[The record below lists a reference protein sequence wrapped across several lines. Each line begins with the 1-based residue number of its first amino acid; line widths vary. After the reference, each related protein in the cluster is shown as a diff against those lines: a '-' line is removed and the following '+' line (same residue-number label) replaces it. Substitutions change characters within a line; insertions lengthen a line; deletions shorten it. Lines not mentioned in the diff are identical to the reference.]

1 MRGRGDGWSL
11 VTLGVIA
18 SLVIL
23 GAIAYMAN
31 RLYVAY
37 SLPLLIVGGAVIF
50 LLVLGVLVLIF
61 TRLGLTNPAFA
72 LGLPDGSI
80 RAVIALI
87 LILVFFVI
95 ALYIYISVANP
106 AAGAAPPSQDAIKLA
121 QQILTTLSTL
131 VVAISAFYFG
141 ATSVAQAAG
150 VTGRGDGKP
159 GIRVIEPS
167 SFPSAFTGTNPVTI
181 KIATTPPD
189 EPVNWEIQGD
199 PGGQVVPTGANTYQY
214 KPSQPDPAGVVVQ
227 CKLLNHPDV
236 TISMRFGQQQP

>member
-1 MRGRGDGWSL
+1 MARRRWRGIMRGRGDGWSL

-37 SLPLLIVGGAVIF
+37 SLP

-181 KIATTPPD
+181 KIPTTP
-189 EPVNWEIQGD
+189 
-199 PGGQVVPTGANTYQY
+199 
-214 KPSQPDPAGVVVQ
+214 
-227 CKLLNHPDV
+227 
-236 TISMRFGQQQP
+236 

>member
-1 MRGRGDGWSL
+1 MARRRWRGIMRGRGDGWSL
-11 VTLGVIA
+11 VPLRVIA

-23 GAIAYMAN
+23 GASAYMPN

-37 SLPLLIVGGAVIF
+37 SLPLLIVGGAVVF
-50 LLVLGVLVLIF
+50 LLVLIF

-121 QQILTTLSTL
+121 QQILTPIST
-131 VVAISAFYFG
+131 
-141 ATSVAQAAG
+141 
-150 VTGRGDGKP
+150 
-159 GIRVIEPS
+159 
-167 SFPSAFTGTNPVTI
+167 
-181 KIATTPPD
+181 
-189 EPVNWEIQGD
+189 
-199 PGGQVVPTGANTYQY
+199 QVVRRN
-214 KPSQPDPAGVVVQ
+214 
-227 CKLLNHPDV
+227 L
-236 TISMRFGQQQP
+236 